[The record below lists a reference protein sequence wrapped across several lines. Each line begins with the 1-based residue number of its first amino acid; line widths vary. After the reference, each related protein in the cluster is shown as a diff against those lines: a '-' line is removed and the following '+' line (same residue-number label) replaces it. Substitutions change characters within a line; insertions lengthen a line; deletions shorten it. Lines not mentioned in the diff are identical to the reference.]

1 MNKFARE
8 ILIIFVLLVQL
19 GCNNEKKPDRPIEVE
34 VISIDAKSGSQS
46 ELSEQ
51 IQLVKALKLE
61 TTEESLIGN
70 IDKIVVLDDRV
81 YILDRFV
88 AKALFVFDTTG
99 TFLFKMGKVGKGPGE
114 FLSPNDF
121 SVGKDGIKVL
131 CNATYRILEWNKSG
145 DYISEERI
153 PYRVLNFHQYPK
165 DIIFFENEPS
175 SDFAVWIAK
184 RGKLTDKFM
193 ERERADA
200 SLPIYPEAG
209 GFKSNNALVTIR
221 PYLSTNIFEIR
232 DGFFQPLFFLDFI
245 GNLKKELENE
255 AIENGATANLRY
267 NLSDEFLVLNFLH
280 KGKTYITLYNLE
292 SKIALTSINNRVSG
306 SGYFYT
312 SVFLNTVVGVT
323 MDGLF
328 VSFVPFGGV
337 KNLPNMVK
345 GLDKKHL
352 EALQPLL
359 QYSSDAKPDDNPILV
374 FLKPST
380 KI

>member
-1 MNKFARE
+1 MV
-8 ILIIFVLLVQL
+8 ILVLLVQL
-19 GCNNEKKPDRPIEVE
+19 GCSDEKKADLPIEAE
-34 VISIDAKSGSQS
+34 VISIDPESGSQS

-61 TTEESLIGN
+61 TTEESLIGD
-70 IDKIVVLDDRV
+70 IDKIALHDDRI
-81 YILDRFV
+81 YILDRFE

-99 TFLFKMGKVGKGPGE
+99 SFLFKVGRVGKGPGE

-131 CNATYRILEWNKSG
+131 CDATYKMLEWNKSG
-145 DYISEERI
+145 DYISEERM
-153 PYRVLNFHQYPK
+153 PYQAYNFHEYSE
-165 DIIFFENEPS
+165 DATFFENEPY
-175 SDFAVWIAK
+175 SDFAIWIAK
-184 RGKLTDKFM
+184 KGKLTDKFIEQEGADM
-193 ERERADA
+193 NLLIHTDAAGFRA
-200 SLPIYPEAG
+200 
-209 GFKSNNALVTIR
+209 NNAHVTIR
-221 PYLSTNIFEIR
+221 PYLSKNIYAIR
-232 DGFFQPLFFLDFI
+232 EGFFKPLFFLDFQ
-245 GNLKKELENE
+245 GELEKELEGD
-255 AIENGATANLRY
+255 ANGSKATANLRY

-292 SKIALTSINNRVSG
+292 SKIAFTSINNRVSG

-374 FLKPST
+374 FLKPHN
-380 KI
+380 